1 MCRTNRLGTCL
12 APRVRQRERWAVSA
26 LFFTNGA
33 MFASLLPRLPEIKSS
48 LGLTAGQLGLALL
61 GIGLGGLLGTLATRW
76 LLPRVR
82 SRWASVGSTVLL
94 AAGLPLVGLAPSGGF
109 LFAILVAY
117 GVADAVTDVSM
128 NVAGVEVQRR
138 IRRTVLNSMHGIWS
152 IAAVVGGATGSGAA
166 ALGLSLVAH
175 LGMVAAVCASLA
187 LLAAPSVP
195 SVTGERARTAEQ
207 APARR
212 PRALALLCALAV
224 LAALVEA
231 APETWS
237 AIYLAEQTG
246 AEPGTAGLGFT
257 AFVTGMVIMRLVGDR
272 LVDRLGPVLVVR
284 VGGLAGATALLG
296 ALAHGGTVTGI
307 MAFAVMGVG
316 SATVFPAMITAAG
329 SLPGQ
334 AIQAMNMAT
343 RVGFLAAPPLVGLV
357 ADSAGLTLALGLLV
371 VPAALG
377 LAIFAGAVTE
387 SRDSR

>member
-1 MCRTNRLGTCL
+1 M
-12 APRVRQRERWAVSA
+12 RVRQRERWAVSA

-33 MFASLLPRLPEIKSS
+33 MFASLLPRLPEIKAS

-61 GIGLGGLLGTLATRW
+61 GIGLGGLLGSLATRW

-82 SRWASVGSTVLL
+82 SRGASVASTVVL
-94 AAGLPLVGLAPSGGF
+94 AAGLPLVGLAPSGGV
-109 LFAILVAY
+109 LFAVLVAY

-138 IRRTVLNSMHGIWS
+138 LGRTVLNSMHGIWS

-166 ALGLSLVAH
+166 ALGLSLVTH
-175 LGMVAAVCASLA
+175 LGVVAAVCASLA

-195 SVTGERARTAEQ
+195 SVTGERAGTAEQ

-212 PRALALLCALAV
+212 PWALALLCALAV

-231 APETWS
+231 APYTWS

-246 AEPGTAGLGFT
+246 AEPGAAGLGFT
-257 AFVTGMVIMRLVGDR
+257 AFVTGMVIMRLVADR
-272 LVDRLGPVLVVR
+272 VVDRWGPVLVVR
-284 VGGLAGATALLG
+284 VGGLAGAGALLG
-296 ALAHGGTVTGI
+296 ALAHSGTVTGI
-307 MAFAVMGVG
+307 MAFAVMGLG
-316 SATVFPAMITAAG
+316 SAAVFPAMITAAG
-329 SLPGQ
+329 ALPGQ
-334 AIQAMNMAT
+334 AVQAMNMAT

-357 ADSAGLTLALGLLV
+357 ADGVGLTVALGVLI

-377 LAIFAGAVTE
+377 LAIFARAVAKE
-387 SRDSR
+387 P